1 MQSIANSRGS
11 PKIDMTIISDYY
23 SHMKVKVADLK
34 ANLSRHLRQLQKTG
48 EPIEVCVREDS
59 VAYLTPASA
68 GAPDQVAARQNE
80 ALRARLHTAG
90 LVLTTEC
97 KPSHPLPAIQATI
110 ARDGRTDVSTVSA
123 MRAERDW

>member
-1 MQSIANSRGS
+1 MKTD
-11 PKIDMTIISDYY
+11 PVDMTILVDYY

-48 EPIEVCVREDS
+48 GTIEVCVREDS

-68 GAPDQVAARQNE
+68 GVPDQVAARQNE
-80 ALRARLHTAG
+80 ALRVRLHAAG
-90 LVLTTEC
+90 LVWTTEC
-97 KPSHPLPAIQATI
+97 KPSHPLPPIQAAI
-110 ARDGRTDVSTVSA
+110 ARDGRTDVATVSA

>member
-1 MQSIANSRGS
+1 
-11 PKIDMTIISDYY
+11 MTIISDYY

-68 GAPDQVAARQNE
+68 GAPDLVAARQNE

-97 KPSHPLPAIQATI
+97 KPSHPLPAIQSTI